1 VCADANAGARAQA
14 REQARQ
20 KNAAFEAERLKFY
33 NKETAFA
40 RSENRAVIGL
50 SRARSDAYAKAIA
63 AQGKGRKQLE
73 NASRA
78 YFRSKGTVNEGGRSR
93 KFGRASYQGLL
104 AAQSEVEGVLNNVLG
119 RNLAYAETGAV
130 RQFSQQRA
138 QAREALG
145 LPATYGAPV
154 MMPPRNRL
162 GGALQ
167 IASQVA
173 GIASGFGGMGLS
185 FGAKA
190 AAPAASAI
198 GSSSQ
203 FIGSAGASAFSGG
216 GLGLMGGVS
225 YSPLVNT
232 AGLFG

>member
-1 VCADANAGARAQA
+1 VCVDANAGARAQA

-40 RSENRAVIGL
+40 RAQTRNVIGL

-73 NASRA
+73 NASRR

-93 KFGRASYQGLL
+93 TFGRANYQGLL
-104 AAQSEVEGVLNNVLG
+104 AAQSEVESVLDNVLG

-130 RQFSQQRA
+130 RQFRQKNA
-138 QAREALG
+138 AARESLG
-145 LPATYGAPV
+145 LPATYGAPI
-154 MMPPRNRL
+154 MMPPTNRL

-167 IASQVA
+167 IAGQVA
-173 GIASGFGGMGLS
+173 SIYSGFGGAS
-185 FGAKA
+185 IFKNFGSRA
-190 AAPAASAI
+190 AAGASASAL

-203 FIGSAGASAFSGG
+203 FIGSAGASAFTGG
-216 GLGLMGGVS
+216 GLGLFDYGSFPQTFTV
-225 YSPLVNT
+225 
-232 AGLFG
+232 